1 MNLFLFI
8 ATVSIITL
16 LAGKLLEKIRV
27 PWIFA
32 ALLVGMVLAVYNPFT
47 DVTSSPVFETLAQ
60 LGMYFLLFLVGLELN
75 VKKLKEKSGFIVKSV
90 FLIILLEGLFG
101 SLVVHFVF
109 GYGWLVSGLVALSFA
124 TVGEAILVPILHEFK
139 LVNTPLGQS
148 IIGIGTGDDVVEILL
163 LLVASL
169 LVGSQS
175 QGNVLLIIGSLALL
189 IILVLGFTLFGKE
202 TNRFK
207 FVSIETLFLF
217 VLFIFFL
224 FIGIGAY
231 GEAAPLAAILAGVSV
246 RYSVPQ
252 RRLGFVDNEIKS
264 MAYGLLAPL
273 FFVWIGVSMDI
284 AYLVSFPLLI
294 LLVVA
299 VSKGAKL
306 LGSYVVGRK
315 ELGAQGAILL
325 GIGLSVRFSTS
336 VIIIKF
342 LFDNNVIG
350 HDIYS
355 VIIASSIVFKFIVPI
370 LFSSLAVRWGFA
382 PGHQQG

>member
-252 RRLGFVDNEIKS
+252 RRLEFVDNEIKS

-273 FFVWIGVSMDI
+273 FFVWVGVSMDI

>member
-16 LAGKLLEKIRV
+16 LVGKLLEKIRV

-32 ALLVGMVLAVYNPFT
+32 ALLVGMALAVYNPFAG
-47 DVTSSPVFETLAQ
+47 VTSSPVFETLAQ

-90 FLIILLEGLFG
+90 FLIIMLEGLFG

-139 LVNTPLGQS
+139 LVNTSLGQS

-202 TNRFK
+202 TNKFK

-224 FIGIGAY
+224 FIGVGAY

-252 RRLGFVDNEIKS
+252 RRLEFVDNEIKS

-273 FFVWIGVSMDI
+273 FFVWVGVSMDI

-315 ELGAQGAILL
+315 ELGTRGAVLL

-355 VIIASSIVFKFIVPI
+355 VIIASSIVFKFIVPV

-382 PGHQQG
+382 PAHQQG